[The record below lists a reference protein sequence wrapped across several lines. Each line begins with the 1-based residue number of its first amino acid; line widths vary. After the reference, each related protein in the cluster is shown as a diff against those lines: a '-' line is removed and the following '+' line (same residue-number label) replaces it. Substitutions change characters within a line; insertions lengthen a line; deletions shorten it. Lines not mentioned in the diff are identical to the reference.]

1 MTAAWQLLLASEA
14 ARHVAWWCLTIG
26 WLSGVGVVLA
36 FGWRRIVCW
45 PMAEELRMARRQHAD
60 DRRQFEARL
69 GDAGLQI
76 RELLG
81 QNARLAA
88 LYTAAKAD
96 GTREVGRAMASGRKG
111 AA

>member
-1 MTAAWQLLLASEA
+1 MTPWQLLLASEA

-36 FGWRRIVCW
+36 FGWRRLTCW
-45 PMAEELRMARRQHAD
+45 SMAEELRRSCRQHAD
-60 DRRQFEARL
+60 ERQQLEARL
-69 GDAGLQI
+69 ADQALQI
-76 RELLG
+76 RELLN
-81 QNARLAA
+81 QTARMAA
-88 LYTAAKAD
+88 LYTAARAE